1 MRLGALAREGQER
14 ARRVE
19 GAVECG
25 GRRAWRG
32 GARRGTAR
40 AGGGGHREGE
50 AEGLAGLMKQTMSR
64 RWWVV
69 LGRWALTNKDEDG
82 VRDQETEQGLGKT
95 DIRGTVSPGVAGKQR
110 A

>member
-1 MRLGALAREGQER
+1 MRLGALGREGQER
-14 ARRVE
+14 ARPVE

-40 AGGGGHREGE
+40 AGGGGHGERE
-50 AEGLAGLMKQTMSR
+50 AEGFAGLMRQTMSR

-69 LGRWALTNKDEDG
+69 LGRWTVTNKDED
-82 VRDQETEQGLGKT
+82 E
-95 DIRGTVSPGVAGKQR
+95 
-110 A
+110 